1 MFGNPKNFY
10 VISVKASILTSLVSV
25 NMIKFETSKIEL
37 FMKKAL
43 FCFFLLISGMTLSA
57 QDVKTQPTTPELIK
71 FSETSYDFGKIP
83 QGKPVTHNFTLENIG
98 TDTLKIENVQA
109 SCGCTTPEWSQEPIP
124 AKSKSTIKVGYNAA
138 SEGTFEKTITIYYN
152 GGQTK
157 QIFIKGTVWKT
168 PDQPVPQNPGLNQF

>member
-83 QGKPVTHNFTLENIG
+83 QGFLVISLDSGIVVFKP
-98 TDTLKIENVQA
+98 A
-109 SCGCTTPEWSQEPIP
+109 SPEWSSSRIYLQ
-124 AKSKSTIKVGYNAA
+124 ATAAGNAL
-138 SEGTFEKTITIYYN
+138 IY
-152 GGQTK
+152 
-157 QIFIKGTVWKT
+157 V
-168 PDQPVPQNPGLNQF
+168 V